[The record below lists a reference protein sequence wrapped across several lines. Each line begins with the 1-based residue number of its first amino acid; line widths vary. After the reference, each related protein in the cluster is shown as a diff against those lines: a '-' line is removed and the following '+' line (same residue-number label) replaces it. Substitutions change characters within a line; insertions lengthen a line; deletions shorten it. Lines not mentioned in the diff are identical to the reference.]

1 MKYDQK
7 CLELAQHFLG
17 DEYAEELAERIQATV
32 EDYFSDL
39 EEVRNYDRDR

>member
-1 MKYDQK
+1 MNFDPK
-7 CLELAQHFLG
+7 CLELAQHFLR

-39 EEVRNYDRDR
+39 EEERNYDRDR